1 MKFLFS
7 KDILDKI
14 KIEREEWV
22 KDILNKFVA
31 KGEIKDK
38 FETPSGIPLKHLYGP
53 EDTENVNYL
62 NDIGFPGKPPFT
74 RGVYPNMYRGK
85 VWTMRQYGGFA
96 DASKTNQRFKYL
108 ISQGQKGL
116 SIAFDLPTQMGYN
129 SDNQICMGEVGR
141 VGVTV
146 NSLKD
151 FEKVFEGIPLDKVS
165 TSMTINAPT
174 AVLLAMY
181 VAVGEKQGIKPD
193 QLTGTVQNDILKEY
207 IARGTYI
214 FPPKSSLRL
223 VADVVEYCSYK
234 LPRFNTISISGYHM
248 REAGCNAIQEIAFT
262 LADGI
267 AYVEEVLKRGIDI
280 DEFASRLSFF
290 FTTHNYFFEEIAKL
304 RAARR
309 LWATIMKERFKA
321 KDPNSLRLRFHTQT
335 AGVTLTA
342 QQPNVNI
349 IRVTLQALA
358 AILGGTQSLHT
369 CGADEALALPTED
382 SVRISLRTQQ
392 VLAHESGI
400 TDVVDPLGGSYYIEY
415 LTSKLEERAIQY
427 IEMIDRMG
435 GMPMAI
441 ERAYIQQEIQD
452 NAYREQKRVEHN
464 LNKVIGVNVFCT
476 DEECKIDTFKHDKDE
491 EKKIVDGLKDFKST
505 RNEQIVKEK
514 LRELKKVAKSTENI
528 MPVMIETVKSYATI
542 QEICDVLRDVFGEYK
557 SPQIF

>member
-1 MKFLFS
+1 VKFLFS

-151 FEKVFEGIPLDKVS
+151 FEKVFEDIPLDKVS

-267 AYVEEVLKRGIDI
+267 AYVEEILKRGIDI

-309 LWATIMKERFKA
+309 LWATIMKKRFKA

-415 LTSKLEERAIQY
+415 LTSKLEERAMEY

-514 LRELKKVAKSTENI
+514 LRELKKVAQSTENI

>member
-1 MKFLFS
+1 VKFLFS